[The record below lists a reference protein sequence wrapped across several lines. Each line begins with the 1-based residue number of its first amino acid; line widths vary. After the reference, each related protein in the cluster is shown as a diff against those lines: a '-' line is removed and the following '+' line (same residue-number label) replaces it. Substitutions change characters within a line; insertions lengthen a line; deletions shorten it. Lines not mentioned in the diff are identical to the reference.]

1 MAKNNNSVKQKDK
14 LVLDLESQM
23 DRLDEA
29 LKSLKGSI
37 DVIQKGNG
45 KFPYWNG
52 SNACIIIKNTLT
64 QYQTDKELL
73 KYIKECKSA
82 LKK

>member
-45 KFPYWNG
+45 K
-52 SNACIIIKNTLT
+52 T
-64 QYQTDKELL
+64 
-73 KYIKECKSA
+73 
-82 LKK
+82 

>member
-1 MAKNNNSVKQKDK
+1 MAKNNNNAKQKDK
-14 LVLDLESQM
+14 LVLDLEAQM
-23 DRLDEA
+23 ARLDES
-29 LKSLKGSI
+29 LKSIKESV

-45 KFPYWNG
+45 KFAFWNG
-52 SNACIIIKNTLT
+52 NNACIVIKNILT

-73 KYIKECKSA
+73 QYIKECKSA